1 MPIVEQHDISDDD
14 EMHHKNI
21 QIEIPEGDLQ
31 EIVKIKIEKIEIL
44 QGVIGKLNQRIG
56 TELVEADD
64 EKVSSS
70 FARSRKN
77 TSENINTLIY
87 QIDKEFGKSFY
98 YINNVRMPDIELKRN
113 LIFMN

>member
-14 EMHHKNI
+14 EMHNKNI
-21 QIEIPEGDLQ
+21 PIEIPEGDLK

-44 QGVIGKLNQRIG
+44 QDVIGKLNQRIG

-64 EKVSSS
+64 KEVSSS

-77 TSENINTLIY
+77 ASKNISTLIY
-87 QIDKEFGKSFY
+87 QIDEEFGKSFF
-98 YINNVRMPDIELKRN
+98 YINNVRMPDIERKLY
-113 LIFMN
+113 LIFNN